1 MAPVSD
7 QYRITHTTGRARTG
21 HERGGVLAHLVD
33 LATGVALCG
42 ARPRRLSSW
51 SEYDD
56 AAITCAKCAHE
67 ADELGIEPPAP
78 WWADDEPADDERLDR
93 PRLPRTS
100 ARNRWAI

>member
-7 QYRITHTTGRARTG
+7 QYRITHTTGRARAG

-33 LATGVALCG
+33 TTTWVALCG

-56 AAITCAKCAHE
+56 PAITCEKCAHE
-67 ADELGIEPPAP
+67 AGELGIEPPAP
-78 WWADDEPADDERLDR
+78 WWADDELDMMGQWFAVAGVGGGGDG
-93 PRLPRTS
+93 LY
-100 ARNRWAI
+100 